1 MIRNKSFSGG
11 PILYLIATPIG
22 NLKEF
27 TPRALEIVSSCD
39 IVACEDTRVTKSLL
53 GKFDIKKQL
62 ISLREHN
69 ELSATEL
76 VINYIKEGKS
86 VVYMSDAGY
95 PTISDPGK
103 LLVKAARR
111 EGIAVST
118 VSGACAFINALS
130 SSSLP
135 SDRFMFVGFIDPSET
150 KAKKQLEELRNYEF
164 TLIFYESPHRIMKTL
179 NLMYEVFGNRQATIA
194 RELTKLNEEYIEGP
208 LEELTSIEPVTLR
221 GEMVIVVEGNKE
233 EKFQPSDDE
242 VVNQVNN
249 YINSG
254 NSTKDAIKLAA
265 VALNLPKN
273 LVYDIVNKRKK

>member
-1 MIRNKSFSGG
+1 MIRNKSFNGG
-11 PILYLIATPIG
+11 KILYLIATPIG

-53 GKFDIKKQL
+53 AKFDIKKQL

-76 VINYIKEGKS
+76 VISHIKEGKS

-111 EGIAVST
+111 EGISVST
-118 VSGACAFINALS
+118 ISGACAFINALS
-130 SSSLP
+130 ASSLP
-135 SDRFMFVGFIDPSET
+135 SDKFLFVGFIDPSEN
-150 KAKKQLEELRNYEF
+150 KAKKELEQLRDYEF

-194 RELTKLNEEYIEGP
+194 RELTKINEEYIEGP
-208 LEELTSIEPVTLR
+208 LEELTSIEPATLR
-221 GEMVIVVEGNKE
+221 GEMVVILEGNKE
-233 EKFQPSDDE
+233 EKIPPSDDE
-242 VVNQVNN
+242 IVNQVNG
-249 YINSG
+249 YISSG

-265 VALNLPKN
+265 AALNLPKN
-273 LVYDIVNKRKK
+273 LVYDVINKRKK